1 MVVALFSQEINE
13 STKNVI
19 NSFFSSRH
27 AEQCKFFIEKNI
39 FDGLE
44 KTDNLNLVSFESSKD
59 IDSSIDIMLSIGG
72 DGTFL
77 RCIEFVRNLDIP
89 VMGIN
94 TGNLGFLATSKKENI
109 NDSINKIYNKDY
121 NVENRTLIKVNS
133 DEIGINESIFPY
145 ALNEVSV
152 VRKDTTSMINIKT
165 SLDGN
170 HLNTYW
176 ADGLIVS
183 TPTGSTGYSLSCG
196 GPVIS
201 PTSGS
206 FALTPISPH
215 NLNVRPLVI
224 SETTKIEL
232 SVSGREK
239 NHLLS
244 IDSKIFTIEN
254 NTIIKI
260 EKAEFN
266 FKIAHFSNN
275 SFYESLKEK
284 LLWGKDKRN

>member
-19 NSFFSSRH
+19 NSFFSSKH
-27 AEQCKFFIEKNI
+27 AKQSKFFIEKNI
-39 FDGLE
+39 LDGLE
-44 KTDNLNLVSFESSKD
+44 NIENLNLVPFETSND
-59 IDSSIDIMLSIGG
+59 LNSSIEIMLSIGG

-77 RCIEFVRNLDIP
+77 RSIEFVRDLDIP
-89 VMGIN
+89 VLGIN

-109 NDSINKIYNKDY
+109 NDLIDKIFEKEYSI
-121 NVENRTLIKVNS
+121 ENRTLIKVNS
-133 DEIGINESIFPY
+133 DDIGINDSIFPY

-201 PTSGS
+201 PTSAS
-206 FALTPISPH
+206 FVLTPISPH

-224 SETTKIEL
+224 SDKTKIEL

-254 NTIIKI
+254 NTKIKI
-260 EKAEFN
+260 EKADFN
-266 FKIAHFSNN
+266 FNIAHFSDN

>member
-1 MVVALFSQEINE
+1 MVIALFSREIND

-19 NSFFSSRH
+19 NSFFLSNH
-27 AEQCKFFIEKNI
+27 AKHSKFFIEKNI
-39 FDGLE
+39 LDVIE
-44 KTDNLNLVSFESSKD
+44 NSENLNLVPFETSND
-59 IDSSIDIMLSIGG
+59 LDSSIDIMVSIGG

-77 RCIEFVRNLDIP
+77 RCIEFIRELDIP

-94 TGNLGFLATSKKENI
+94 TGNLGFLATSKKEDI
-109 NDSINKIYNKDY
+109 NDSISKIFHKDF

-133 DEIGINESIFPY
+133 NEIGINDSVFPY

-206 FALTPISPH
+206 FVLTPISPH

>member
-1 MVVALFSQEINE
+1 MIVALFSQEINE
-13 STKNVI
+13 STRNVI
-19 NSFFSSRH
+19 NSFFSSKY
-27 AEQCKFFIEKNI
+27 AKQSKFFIEKNI
-39 FDGLE
+39 LE
-44 KTDNLNLVSFESSKD
+44 DLEIIDNLNLIPFETFND
-59 IDSSIDIMLSIGG
+59 LDSSIDIMLSIGG

-77 RCIEFVRNLDIP
+77 RCIEFVRDLNIP

-109 NDSINKIYNKDY
+109 HNLINKIFNKDY
-121 NVENRTLIKVNS
+121 NVENRTLIKVNNN
-133 DEIGINESIFPY
+133 EIGISDSIFPY

-165 SLDGN
+165 ILDGS

-201 PTSGS
+201 PTSES
-206 FALTPISPH
+206 FVLTPISPH

-224 SETTKIEL
+224 SDMAKIEL

-244 IDSKIFTIEN
+244 IDSKIFTIKNE
-254 NTIIKI
+254 TKIKI
-260 EKAEFN
+260 EKADIN
-266 FKIAHFSNN
+266 FKIAHFSNS